1 MATTH
6 YPLTHRALVCTRMDM
21 FKEFKDVN
29 ALSSAG
35 PILPPLKMDLETTS
49 EEQAQRVISFLFPV
63 LLHNLLRAQDFPLRK
78 KLAGALDTMEQ
89 NIKENSSN
97 TMIKELLACGLKG
110 TVCDPAGLPANID
123 AKRAVALYLE
133 RGEWDTLYRT
143 FYLRVTKTFF
153 KERKAV
159 AEWLRAQ
166 EAGKLATA

>member
-89 NIKENSSN
+89 NIKENSGN
-97 TMIKELLACGLKG
+97 TMIKELLACGLQGK
-110 TVCDPAGLPANID
+110 VCDPAGLPENID

-143 FYLRVTKTFF
+143 FYLRVTKTLI

-159 AEWLRAQ
+159 AQWLRAQ
-166 EAGKLATA
+166 EANKLATA